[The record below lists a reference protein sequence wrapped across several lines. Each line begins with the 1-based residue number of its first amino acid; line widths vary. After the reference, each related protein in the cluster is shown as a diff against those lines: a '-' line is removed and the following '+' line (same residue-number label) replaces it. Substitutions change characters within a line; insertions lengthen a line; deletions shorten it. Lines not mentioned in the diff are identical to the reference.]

1 MVWFQTISNL
11 SSEFWKS
18 EELPK
23 FVEKMSYV
31 SSLFQSKHLEE
42 QLSIL
47 QNSNFLSPSIFQIY
61 SSLWFEN
68 QLLKSAEV
76 VFVIF
81 SATEPV
87 LIDTVQNW

>member
-1 MVWFQTISNL
+1 MKNGYEWFQTISNL

-23 FVEKMSYV
+23 FEEKMLYV

-61 SSLWFEN
+61 SSLLWFEN
-68 QLLKSAEV
+68 RLIKWAEV
-76 VFVIF
+76 VFDIF
-81 SATEPV
+81 
-87 LIDTVQNW
+87 LQQNLF